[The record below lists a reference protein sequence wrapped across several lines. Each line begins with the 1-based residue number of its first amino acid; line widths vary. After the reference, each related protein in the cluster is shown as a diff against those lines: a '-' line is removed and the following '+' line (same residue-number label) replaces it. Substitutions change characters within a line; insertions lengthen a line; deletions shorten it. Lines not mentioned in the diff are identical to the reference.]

1 MFYKLLLATMFY
13 HSKIKVTNR
22 HNKQINNINKLKV
35 QNSQKKMTVHWSLI
49 IKNEKSKK

>member
-22 HNKQINNINKLKV
+22 NNKQINNINKLKV

-49 IKNEKSKK
+49 IKK